1 MTLTESKVHGRRSHL
16 AVVSEHRGAVT
27 TNAKSEKFE
36 VNVIS
41 CWGPAG
47 SPGKSTLAT
56 NLACEMT
63 SLGQRVLLID
73 LDTLAPSL
81 ALTLGLVDTPAGL
94 SACLRL
100 AEQDRLSPEEYRRL
114 TVAIQVGRHE
124 LRFMSGL
131 SSPSRWPEV
140 TIERVFKMLATLKS
154 EVDHVVLDLPQAT
167 NFQSSLNHPSTNS
180 LVTDTNRDSLLVGVL
195 ESSSKVVLVTGSDP
209 VSAHRFL
216 GAKDYL
222 DNNVQNANPY
232 LVVNRF
238 RTSAL
243 GSKARTELEETY
255 LSLAKA
261 RIDAFIPDEPGNFD
275 RALLNGLPLAL
286 LKRSSPAR
294 QAISD
299 LARALLLDS
308 ASGDALAKLS

>member
-1 MTLTESKVHGRRSHL
+1 MTLTEQKVHGRRAHL
-16 AVVSEHRGAVT
+16 ALVPGKEEPEKS
-27 TNAKSEKFE
+27 KSEKFD

-47 SPGKSTLAT
+47 SPGKSTLAA
-56 NLACEMT
+56 NLACEM
-63 SLGQRVLLID
+63 SLLGQRVLLID
-73 LDTLAPSL
+73 LDTLSPSL
-81 ALTLGLVDTPAGL
+81 AVTLGLVDTPAGL

-100 AEQDRLSPEEYRRL
+100 ADQNRLSVDEYHRL

-131 SSPSRWPEV
+131 SSPARWREV
-140 TIERVFKMLATLKS
+140 TVERVNNLLTTLKG
-154 EVDHVVLDLPQAT
+154 EFDHVVLDLPQAT
-167 NFQSSLNHPSTNS
+167 NFLSNLNHPSTS
-180 LVTDTNRDSLLVGVL
+180 TLAGELTRDNLLIEVL
-195 ESSSKVVLVTGSDP
+195 ERSSKVVLVTGSDP

-216 GAKDYL
+216 AAKEYF
-222 DNNVQNANPY
+222 DNNVHGANPY

-243 GSKARTELEETY
+243 GSRAKSELQETY
-255 LSLAKA
+255 ISLAQA

-299 LARALLLDS
+299 LARQLLLDS

>member
-1 MTLTESKVHGRRSHL
+1 MTLTEQKVHGRRAHL
-16 AVVSEHRGAVT
+16 AIVT
-27 TNAKSEKFE
+27 GKEEVATKSRSEKFD

-47 SPGKSTLAT
+47 SPGKSTIAA

-63 SLGQRVLLID
+63 LLGQRVLLID

-81 ALTLGLVDTPAGL
+81 AVTLGLVDTPAGL

-100 AEQDRLSPEEYRRL
+100 ADQNRLSIEEYQRL

-131 SSPSRWPEV
+131 SSPARWREV
-140 TIERVFKMLATLKS
+140 TVERVSKMLTTLKG
-154 EVDHVVLDLPQAT
+154 EFDQVVLDLPQAT
-167 NFQSSLNHPSTNS
+167 NFQSNLNHPSTSS
-180 LVTDTNRDSLLVGVL
+180 LVGEITRDSLLIEVL
-195 ESSSKVVLVTGSDP
+195 ERSSKVVLVTGSDP

-216 GAKDYL
+216 VAKEYFDS
-222 DNNVQNANPY
+222 NVQGTNPY

-243 GSKARTELEETY
+243 GSRAKAELQETY
-255 LSLAKA
+255 LSLAQA

-299 LARALLLDS
+299 LARQLLLDS
-308 ASGDALAKLS
+308 ASGEALAKLS

>member
-1 MTLTESKVHGRRSHL
+1 M
-16 AVVSEHRGAVT
+16 A
-27 TNAKSEKFE
+27 
-36 VNVIS
+36 
-41 CWGPAG
+41 
-47 SPGKSTLAT
+47 
-56 NLACEMT
+56 

-81 ALTLGLVDTPAGL
+81 AVTLGLVDTPAGL

-131 SSPSRWPEV
+131 SSPSRWREV
-140 TIERVFKMLATLKS
+140 TIERVSKMLTAIKN

-167 NFQSSLNHPSTNS
+167 NFQSSLSHPSTS
-180 LVTDTNRDSLLVGVL
+180 SMIMETNRDSLLVGVL

-209 VSAHRFL
+209 VAAHRFL

-222 DNNVQNANPY
+222 DNNVQNTNPY

>member
-1 MTLTESKVHGRRSHL
+1 MTL
-16 AVVSEHRGAVT
+16 
-27 TNAKSEKFE
+27 
-36 VNVIS
+36 
-41 CWGPAG
+41 
-47 SPGKSTLAT
+47 
-56 NLACEMT
+56 
-63 SLGQRVLLID
+63 LGQRVLLID

-81 ALTLGLVDTPAGL
+81 AVTLGLVDTPAGL

-100 AEQDRLSPEEYRRL
+100 ADQNRLSVEEYQRL

-131 SSPSRWPEV
+131 SSPARWREV
-140 TIERVFKMLATLKS
+140 TVERVSKMLTTLKG
-154 EVDHVVLDLPQAT
+154 EFDQVVVDLPQAT
-167 NFQSSLNHPSTNS
+167 NFQSNLNHPSTSS
-180 LVTDTNRDSLLVGVL
+180 LVGEITRDNLLIEVL
-195 ESSSKVVLVTGSDP
+195 ERSSKVVLVTGSDP

-216 GAKDYL
+216 AAKEYFDS
-222 DNNVQNANPY
+222 NVQGTNPY

-243 GSKARTELEETY
+243 GSRAKAELHETY
-255 LSLAKA
+255 LSLAQA
-261 RIDAFIPDEPGNFD
+261 RIDTFIPDEQGNFD

-299 LARALLLDS
+299 LARQLLLDS
-308 ASGDALAKLS
+308 ASGEALAKLS

>member
-1 MTLTESKVHGRRSHL
+1 MTLTEQKVHGRRAHL
-16 AVVSEHRGAVT
+16 ALVT
-27 TNAKSEKFE
+27 GKEEDPTKSRSEKFD

-47 SPGKSTLAT
+47 SPGKSTIAA

-63 SLGQRVLLID
+63 LLGQRVLLID

-81 ALTLGLVDTPAGL
+81 AVTLGLVDTPAGL

-100 AEQDRLSPEEYRRL
+100 ADQNRLSIEEYRRL

-140 TIERVFKMLATLKS
+140 TLERVSKMLTTLKG
-154 EVDHVVLDLPQAT
+154 EFDQVVLDLPQAT
-167 NFQSSLNHPSTNS
+167 NFQSNLNHPSTSS
-180 LVTDTNRDSLLVGVL
+180 LVGELNRDSLLVEVL
-195 ESSSKVVLVTGSDP
+195 ERSSKVVLVTGSDP

-216 GAKDYL
+216 AAKEYFDS
-222 DNNVQNANPY
+222 NVQGTNPY

-243 GSKARTELEETY
+243 GSRAKAELQETY
-255 LSLAKA
+255 LSLAQA
-261 RIDAFIPDEPGNFD
+261 RIDTFIPDEPGNFD
-275 RALLNGLPLAL
+275 RALFNGLPLAL

-299 LARALLLDS
+299 LARQLLLDS
-308 ASGDALAKLS
+308 ASGEALAKLS